1 MGHWD
6 LRVEMQWHHLRK
18 TSFVHTSFFFL
29 FLYTHSMCRVRI
41 PTELWTLSQFVN
53 GREKTY
59 YLNKCDIFFSQT
71 FLRVGFVLSDLAT
84 ASTWVKNGRHSYS
97 SLLQLLYFFFSFYF
111 LVQRNCNFSYTLRC
125 SSHPSTGNDISY
137 LVCSFAWLEELY
149 NAIFPP
155 KRNSRE
161 K

>member
-97 SLLQLLYFFFSFYF
+97 SLLQLLYFFFFLFSRPAELQLFLYTSLLFTSINWKLYF
-111 LVQRNCNFSYTLRC
+111 ISCLFLRLVRR
-125 SSHPSTGNDISY
+125 I
-137 LVCSFAWLEELY
+137 
-149 NAIFPP
+149 I
-155 KRNSRE
+155 
-161 K
+161 